1 MARTCLGGLTLLLA
15 LTLSVRG
22 VAVSSSAHMPRPAMV
37 QAMVRFLAAASET
50 PDVRERQEVAGLARA
65 SAPAS
70 PITLRSDADRHEDA
84 ALLRERLN
92 LPPPA
97 RA

>member
-22 VAVSSSAHMPRPAMV
+22 VAVSSSNQMPRPAVV
-37 QAMVRFLAAASET
+37 QAVVRFLAAASET
-50 PDVRERQEVAGLARA
+50 PDVRERRDVAGLARA
-65 SAPAS
+65 SAPAKLVAL
-70 PITLRSDADRHEDA
+70 PADADGHEDA
-84 ALLRERLN
+84 ALLREHLN
-92 LPPPA
+92 LPPPT